1 MTNGSNMPE
10 NKPVPKPA
18 TGSAIPEGAP
28 PSSIQ
33 QPTPTT
39 DVQGRTPK
47 QFVEWTPGD
56 PNGPNQ

>member
-1 MTNGSNMPE
+1 MINGSNMPE
-10 NKPVPKPA
+10 NKPVPKLA
-18 TGSAIPEGAP
+18 TVPTIAEGAP

-33 QPTPTT
+33 QPTSTP
-39 DVQGRTPK
+39 DVQGRTPN